1 MSGSE
6 QLVSSI
12 VKMIG
17 SSGAAKAVVVQSGP
31 QHLEGHKVSIR
42 IVSLVW
48 LFSLLHCF
56 WLASIPAWSF
66 DPSKNFVNYLIP

>member
-6 QLVSSI
+6 HLVSSV

-31 QHLEGHKVSIR
+31 HHEGHKVSIR

-48 LFSLLHCF
+48 LFSLLRCF
-56 WLASIPAWSF
+56 WVGSIPAWSF
-66 DPSKNFVNYLIP
+66 HPSKNFVNYVIP